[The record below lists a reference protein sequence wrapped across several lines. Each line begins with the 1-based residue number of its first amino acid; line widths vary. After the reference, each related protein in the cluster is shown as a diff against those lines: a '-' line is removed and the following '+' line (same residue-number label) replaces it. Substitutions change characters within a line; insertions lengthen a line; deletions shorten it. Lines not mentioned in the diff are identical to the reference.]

1 MENKAEQLTPIIS
14 QFAIKAP
21 VSEVHPLGDGL
32 INDTYLVK
40 LEGFE
45 KPSYVLQRINHA
57 IFQDVDLLQHNIE
70 VVTNHIRQKLIDR
83 KETDIDRKVL
93 HFLETKEGKTYY
105 FDGTSYWRLMD
116 FIADTITYNDVTPEY
131 AEYTGIAFGNFEM
144 MLSDVKE
151 TLGESIPNFHTM
163 SFRLQQLREA
173 IDADAVGRM
182 QGVQPIV
189 DDLLTRA
196 EWMCQA
202 EKHQADGSLPKR
214 LCHCDTK
221 VNNML
226 FDQDGNVLC
235 IIDLDTVMPGFI
247 GSDVGDFLRTAANT
261 GAEDDRNL
269 DNVSLD
275 MEIFK
280 PFVRG
285 YISTA
290 TFLTDLE
297 ISLIPF
303 AACLFPYM
311 QAVRFLTDYIN
322 GDTYYKIQ
330 DPEHNLLRTKA
341 QCKLWK
347 SAEENYSAME
357 AYIAEIT
364 K

>member
-1 MENKAEQLTPIIS
+1 MENRTEKLTPIIN
-14 QFAIKAP
+14 QFSIKAP
-21 VSEVHPLGDGL
+21 VSEVRPLGDGL

-40 LEGFE
+40 LEGFQT
-45 KPSYVLQRINHA
+45 PCYVLQRINHA

-70 VVTNHIRQKLIDR
+70 VVTNHIRQKLVDR
-83 KETDIDRKVL
+83 NETDIDRKVL
-93 HFLETKEGKTYY
+93 HFLATKEGKTYY
-105 FDGTSYWRLMD
+105 FDGQSYWRLMD
-116 FIADTITYNDVTPEY
+116 FISDTITYNEVTPEY
-131 AEYTGIAFGNFEM
+131 AEYTGAAFGNFEL

-151 TLGESIPNFHTM
+151 TLGESIPDFHTM
-163 SFRLQQLREA
+163 SLRLRQLREA
-173 IDADAVGRM
+173 IVADVAGRTKE
-182 QGVQPIV
+182 VQSIV
-189 DDLLTRA
+189 DDLLTRS

-202 EKHQADGSLPKR
+202 EKYQADGRLPKR

-226 FDQDGNVLC
+226 FDHDGNVLC

-247 GSDVGDFLRTAANT
+247 GSDVGDFLRSAANT
-261 GAEDDRNL
+261 GDEDDKNL
-269 DNVSLD
+269 DNVQFN

-285 YISTA
+285 YISAA

-330 DPEHNLLRTKA
+330 YPEHNLVRTKA

-357 AYIAEIT
+357 AYIAELG